1 MNEEKNEE
9 LNEATVTEPEL
20 KETSEA
26 EAQPECEP
34 TKKEKHAL
42 KKECEQ
48 AKAECKSLTKK
59 LEQAQSEKDEINDK
73 YLRLLA
79 EFDNFKKRSAKESE
93 GIYSS
98 CCADVVNELLPVF
111 DNLERAVDYAAS
123 EESKSGLEMIL
134 SSFIQT
140 LKKLGVEQFGTPG
153 DEFDA
158 NIHSAVMHIE
168 DENYGENVICEVF
181 QKGYKRGD
189 KVIRYAMV
197 KVAN

>member
-1 MNEEKNEE
+1 MSEEKINEQQE
-9 LNEATVTEPEL
+9 TEENIPESEQTATEV
-20 KETSEA
+20 
-26 EAQPECEP
+26 ECEP

-48 AKAECKSLTKK
+48 AKNECKALTKK
-59 LEQAQSEKDEINDK
+59 LDAAQNENKELNDK
-73 YLRLLA
+73 YLRLFA

-93 GIYSS
+93 GIYSN
-98 CCADVVNELLPVF
+98 CCADVVKELLPVF
-111 DNLERAVDYAAS
+111 DNLERAVDYAAN

-134 SSFIQT
+134 SSFVQT
-140 LKKLGVEQFGTPG
+140 LGKLGVEQFGVVG

-168 DENYGENVICEVF
+168 DEQYGEGVICEVF